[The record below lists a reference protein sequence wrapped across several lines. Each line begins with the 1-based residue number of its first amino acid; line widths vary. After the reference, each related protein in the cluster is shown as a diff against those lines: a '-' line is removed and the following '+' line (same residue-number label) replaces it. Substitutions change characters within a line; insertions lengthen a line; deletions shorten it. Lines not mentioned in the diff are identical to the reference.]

1 MLDFKKDP
9 LRPVGVFDSGVG
21 GLTVVKEIR
30 RFLPNEDILY
40 VGDTLRCPYGP
51 RPLAEVKKFALE
63 IADFLYRRGVKALV
77 VACNTASSAALEDLR
92 EIYSDIPV
100 LGVVEPGARAA
111 LVYTKNK
118 RIGVIGTVGTI
129 GSGAYEKALKAI
141 DPEVV
146 VVSKATP
153 ELVDYVERGELEGPR
168 IEAVVRNYLAGML
181 KTEID
186 TLILGCTHYP
196 LIQGVIEKVVGQ
208 SVKVVS
214 SASETARE
222 LNAILTDRRILKDSG
237 PGSLK
242 LMVTDGAEIFLKL
255 GRDFLGSEV
264 REVYTIRLQ
273 EVEIT

>member
-1 MLDFKKDP
+1 M
-9 LRPVGVFDSGVG
+9 
-21 GLTVVKEIR
+21 
-30 RFLPNEDILY
+30 
-40 VGDTLRCPYGP
+40 
-51 RPLAEVKKFALE
+51 
-63 IADFLYRRGVKALV
+63 
-77 VACNTASSAALEDLR
+77 
-92 EIYSDIPV
+92 

-168 IEAVVRNYLAGML
+168 IEAVVRNYLEGML